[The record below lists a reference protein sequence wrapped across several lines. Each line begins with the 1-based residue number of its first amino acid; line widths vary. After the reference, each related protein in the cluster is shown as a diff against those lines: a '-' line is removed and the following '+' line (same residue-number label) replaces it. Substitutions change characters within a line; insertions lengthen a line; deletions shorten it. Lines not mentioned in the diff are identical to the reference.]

1 MRMLWRSIVNTAV
14 KVRDLLLAHPFG
26 TSAGDQFA
34 GQFVEKVNRAQALFT
49 QQEAGEAAASTS
61 TEYRK
66 SLRQQILAVPARHL
80 AKISRAVAAAH
91 PEISAGHR
99 LTALHRSQP
108 QFVAKIEVMLQ
119 EAQANL
125 PLYVEQGLS
134 EESLQELAQLLKAFQ
149 ESIGQSNAARRAHT
163 GARKELQT
171 LGKELMQM
179 LAQLD
184 GMMVYRLRN
193 QPELQGAWESARN
206 VAWPAPQAKAEA
218 PTKKAEPAA

>member
-49 QQEAGEAAASTS
+49 QQEAGEAAAETS
-61 TEYRK
+61 TGNRK
-66 SLRQQILAVPARHL
+66 VLRRQILTVPARHL

-119 EAQANL
+119 EARANL
-125 PLYVEQGLS
+125 PLYIEHGLS
-134 EESLQELAQLLKAFQ
+134 EGSLQELEQLVKAFQ
-149 ESIGQSNAARRAHT
+149 ESIGQSNAARRTHT
-163 GARKELQT
+163 GARKELEK
-171 LGKELMQM
+171 LVPELMQM

-184 GMMVYRLRN
+184 GMMVYRLRD

-206 VAWPAPQAKAEA
+206 VAWRNSQPRVEA
-218 PTKKAEPAA
+218 TTKKGEPAA